1 MAGFVDYRHWWTD
14 RLRSSANLSVYFA
27 DNDEDLTGPDVNQA
41 AQSISVNL
49 LYSPRPPL
57 TFGVE
62 YMHAQRELE
71 GGEDGTMDRL
81 QFSARYA
88 FGYASPR

>member
-1 MAGFVDYRHWWTD
+1 
-14 RLRSSANLSVYFA
+14 
-27 DNDEDLTGPDVNQA
+27 VNQA

-57 TFGVE
+57 TLGVE

-71 GGEDGTMDRL
+71 GGVDGTMDRL
-81 QFSARYA
+81 QFSARFA